1 MMYDHRDK
9 VVCWFDSDRAGKF
22 IANWIDPA
30 IFSEY
35 TLDVIDD
42 CLVLRER

>member
-1 MMYDHRDK
+1 MEDYRHK
-9 VVCWFDSDRAGKF
+9 VVCWFDCDLAGKF

-42 CLVLRER
+42 CLVLREK